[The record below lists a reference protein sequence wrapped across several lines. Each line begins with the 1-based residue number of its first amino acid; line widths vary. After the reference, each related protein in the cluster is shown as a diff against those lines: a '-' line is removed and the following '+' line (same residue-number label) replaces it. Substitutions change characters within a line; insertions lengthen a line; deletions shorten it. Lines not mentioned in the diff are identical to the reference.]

1 MKHSLWFAVVAV
13 VAALCVGCAD
23 TECTTTNTAYV
34 HYGFYSQSGS
44 HISITGAVTVT
55 AAGTDSVLIN
65 QESGLSAME
74 LPLRYTSTRDTF
86 VVRYSDTM
94 IDSVYVEHE
103 NIPHFISMDCGM
115 GMYYHIAGVSST
127 HYAIDSIKL
136 VNQDVNYDAA
146 EHIKIY
152 YTYNN

>member
-1 MKHSLWFAVVAV
+1 MMAITASLCA
-13 VAALCVGCAD
+13 GCAD

-34 HYGFYSQSGS
+34 HYGFYSQTDS
-44 HISITGAVTVT
+44 HISFTGSITVT

-65 QESGLSAME
+65 QESGLSEME
-74 LPLRYTSTRDTF
+74 LPLRYTSARDTF
-86 VVRYSDTM
+86 VVRYSETM
-94 IDSVYVEHE
+94 ADSIYVEHD

-115 GMYYHIAGVSST
+115 GMYHHILGVSST

-136 VNQDVNYDAA
+136 VNQEVNYDAA

-152 YTYNN
+152 YTINN